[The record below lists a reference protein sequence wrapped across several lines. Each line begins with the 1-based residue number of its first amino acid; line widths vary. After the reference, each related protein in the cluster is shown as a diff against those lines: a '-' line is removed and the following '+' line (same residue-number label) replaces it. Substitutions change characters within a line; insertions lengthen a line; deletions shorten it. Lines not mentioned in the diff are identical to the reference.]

1 MFEDAWWRDA
11 NTGRQAGGSLW
22 DQAGAVAKGFG
33 GHLAQNLVPYE
44 MGKNAQGKFSGIQP
58 REGYNP
64 MNLMNMGIMGLRG
77 KNQFTYDR
85 KGNEYP
91 AGFGDFIG
99 NVTNDLTG
107 QMMQQQK
114 LQDMLLS
121 RELMTAKIGKMKRE
135 SKAPIKPIQT
145 VIKKGD
151 QYETTTK
158 TYNATTG
165 EWDTSIDIAP
175 RFEAKEPGTKKSSY
189 TEQIGDHLYNID
201 VMRGS
206 DGEDV
211 IKKSLVQGQ
220 TGAVALPD
228 SVVFYNKN
236 QLANM
241 PTEKMDGRVAGDEDF
256 SGGFKEQWK
265 GIFQIPKMPT
275 MDQKDK
281 SSVALYTTIM
291 DAKKEIYELSEFNG
305 QLTSNPTQGGM
316 AQFSDTGIYSRIQ
329 KLAGKWELA
338 GWSGKTDA
346 IVEDLQSFFSVPHKE
361 GARKELERLADRISV
376 RAAKLALPSEV
387 KLSSKMIDSQ
397 NEKRWL
403 KDITVGEVKDWFN
416 NPNKL
421 RKNVARLE
429 KLERYAMQA
438 KMGELRFAQSR
449 AKKTPWLKDEIKN
462 NPSFWT
468 GSANQMGGSMHK
480 NAFGQTR

>member
-1 MFEDAWWRDA
+1 MSNVANMGQKRMMEQQKMMDYLVDKPLDRKLKQAQIGSEERKGLTRKKLIVPYVDKKTGKVFEDHRVY
-11 NTGRQAGGSLW
+11 AGGT
-22 DQAGAVAKGFG
+22 
-33 GHLAQNLVPYE
+33 LVESNKIPKYE
-44 MGKNAQGKFSGIQP
+44 
-58 REGYNP
+58 E
-64 MNLMNMGIMGLRG
+64 
-77 KNQFTYDR
+77 
-85 KGNEYP
+85 
-91 AGFGDFIG
+91 
-99 NVTNDLTG
+99 
-107 QMMQQQK
+107 
-114 LQDMLLS
+114 
-121 RELMTAKIGKMKRE
+121 
-135 SKAPIKPIQT
+135 
-145 VIKKGD
+145 
-151 QYETTTK
+151 
-158 TYNATTG
+158 
-165 EWDTSIDIAP
+165 
-175 RFEAKEPGTKKSSY
+175 KEEGTKKSSY
-189 TEQIGDHLYNID
+189 TEQIGDNLFNID
-201 VMRGS
+201 VIRGP
-206 DGEDV
+206 DGKDI
-211 IKKSLVQGQ
+211 IKKSLAPGQ

-241 PTEKMDGRVAGDEDF
+241 PTEKMDGRVAGDDDF

-281 SSVALYTTIM
+281 SSVALHTTIM

-305 QLTSNPTQGGM
+305 QLTSDPTQGGM

-329 KLAGKWELA
+329 KLAGKWELSGA
-338 GWSGKTDA
+338 SGKKDA
-346 IVEDLQSFFSVPHKE
+346 IIEDLQSFFSVPHKE

-429 KLERYAMQA
+429 KIERYAMQA

-449 AKKTPWLKDEIKN
+449 AKKTSWLKDEIKN

-480 NAFGQTR
+480 NAFGGGRTR